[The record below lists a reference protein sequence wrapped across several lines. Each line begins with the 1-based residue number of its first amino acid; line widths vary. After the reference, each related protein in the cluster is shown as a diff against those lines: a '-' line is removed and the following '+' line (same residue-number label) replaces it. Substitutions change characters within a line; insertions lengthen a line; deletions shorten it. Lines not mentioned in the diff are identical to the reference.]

1 MAKIIIMIDGD
12 NVTINQSATLTKMET
27 SITKRYFVVIG
38 HSNDI
43 NSWIELITEDYIEAI
58 NVVLNQRKY
67 WEEQDITFSLIMQ
80 ENGQIIPCNGTDFD
94 IDR

>member
-1 MAKIIIMIDGD
+1 MVKITITIDGD
-12 NVTINQSATLTKMET
+12 NVTINQSAAPKVENT
-27 SITKRYFVVIG
+27 TKRYFIIVG

-58 NVVLNQRKY
+58 NVVLDQRKY
-67 WEEQDITFSLIMQ
+67 WEEQGITFSLLMQ
-80 ENGQIIPCNGTDFD
+80 ENGQIMPCNGTDFD